1 LDESEGEKKITM
13 RTKFNPQYRTELRE
27 RIMQSAMEN
36 FSKKGF
42 DRTRMED
49 IAAAAGLAKGTLYL
63 YFKDKEDLFYAI
75 CDHNL
80 EELRKQLSRV
90 FNRKENVLPDAERFY
105 DEYRKRSLS
114 SDTIWFEM
122 IAVSTR
128 TPRLRKILAENQ
140 SKVYRVVK
148 EFLMTQIERGFLR
161 EDIKADIVASALI
174 ALYNGL
180 AVNKL
185 LLQTSNSENQKA
197 WIETIRAL
205 IGTETTKQ

>member
-1 LDESEGEKKITM
+1 M
-13 RTKFNPQYRTELRE
+13 RTKFNPQYRTEIKE

-49 IAAAAGLAKGTLYL
+49 IAGAAGIAKGTLYL
-63 YFKDKEDLFYAI
+63 YFKDKEGLFYAI

-80 EELRKQLSRV
+80 EELRNQLSRL
-90 FNRKENVLPDAERFY
+90 FNRKENILLDAERFY
-105 DEYRKRSLS
+105 DEYRKGSLG

-122 IAVSTR
+122 IALSTR
-128 TPRLRKILAENQ
+128 TPKLRKILAENQ
-140 SKVYRVVK
+140 SKVYQVVK
-148 EFLMTQIERGFLR
+148 EFLKTQIERGFLR
-161 EDIKADIVASALI
+161 EETKVDVVASVLI

-185 LLQTSNSENQKA
+185 LLQTSNS
-197 WIETIRAL
+197 
-205 IGTETTKQ
+205 